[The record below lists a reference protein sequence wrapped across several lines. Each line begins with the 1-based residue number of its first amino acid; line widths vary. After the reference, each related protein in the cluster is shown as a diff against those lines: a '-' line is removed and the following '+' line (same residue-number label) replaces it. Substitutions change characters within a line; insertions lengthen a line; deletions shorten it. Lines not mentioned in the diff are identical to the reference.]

1 MTKLAGS
8 IDYVLAGIGFSDE
21 TIAHTLKTYPTLDN
35 LDDLFYDFAADTAQ
49 LTTEILLL
57 EDPKDFTRA
66 HVRQFLQLA
75 EWFYE
80 HFRDS
85 SFSWKNFNR
94 STFTVWKRQRA
105 TDAKDA
111 REASSRPHKN
121 TPTPSTVLDF
131 SDDVIDKD
139 AERMASRATPG
150 STATLTPHPL
160 WISPF
165 ATMVRK
171 HVSTRTFDDT
181 DLALLSDDPTAIVT
195 FYRHLVQL
203 AKSAEIDLCPIH
215 SFDSAHYLW
224 PKN

>member
-1 MTKLAGS
+1 
-8 IDYVLAGIGFSDE
+8 V
-21 TIAHTLKTYPTLDN
+21 
-35 LDDLFYDFAADTAQ
+35 
-49 LTTEILLL
+49 IL
-57 EDPKDFTRA
+57 P
-66 HVRQFLQLA
+66 
-75 EWFYE
+75 
-80 HFRDS
+80 
-85 SFSWKNFNR
+85 FSWKNFNC
-94 STFTVWKRQRA
+94 STFTVWKRQKA
-105 TDAKDA
+105 TDANDA
-111 REASSRPHKN
+111 HEASSCPNKI
-121 TPTPSTVLDF
+121 TTATPSTILDF
-131 SDDVIDKD
+131 SDDVMEKD

-215 SFDSAHYLW
+215 LFDSAHYLW
-224 PKN
+224 PIKRCAETIFEMKDLLVIKLSKDGVLNLENATLNLFYTTSVLENDIQIKAYTFLHKLLD